1 RFFNEARAANAVQHP
16 GIVRIFDCGVTDSG
30 VAYLS
35 MEFLEGESLR
45 ARLGREHQLPV
56 KIALRIAR
64 QIASALTAAHRVGI
78 VHRDLLRCG
87 K

>member
-1 RFFNEARAANAVQHP
+1 MTLPPPPRFFNEARAANAVQHP

-45 ARLGREHQLPV
+45 AR
-56 KIALRIAR
+56 
-64 QIASALTAAHRVGI
+64 
-78 VHRDLLRCG
+78 
-87 K
+87 